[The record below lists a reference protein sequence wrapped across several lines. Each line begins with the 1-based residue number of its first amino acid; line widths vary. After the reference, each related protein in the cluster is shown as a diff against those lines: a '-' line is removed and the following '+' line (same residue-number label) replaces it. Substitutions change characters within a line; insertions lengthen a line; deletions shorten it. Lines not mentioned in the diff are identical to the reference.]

1 MELGAGRTLGD
12 LLDDCSAKRPG
23 LGLGVSVATTEE
35 IEVVGAAV
43 ELGMI
48 ISVVLSSTI
57 AVTVS

>member
-1 MELGAGRTLGD
+1 VELGAGGTSRD
-12 LLDDCSAKRPG
+12 LLDNCSAKRPG

-35 IEVVGAAV
+35 VEVVDTAV
-43 ELGMI
+43 ELGMM